1 MIRYTVLW
9 RRDVE
14 NDLIT
19 LWCKSSDR
27 QGITNASDRID
38 AELKDDPQLK
48 GIEFPDGLRGLEIA
62 PLVVF
67 FRIDDADRK
76 VYVEAIR
83 LKGYSN
89 P

>member
-14 NDLIT
+14 NELIT
-19 LWCKSSDR
+19 LWCESSDR
-27 QGITNASDRID
+27 QGITSASDRID
-38 AELKDDPQLK
+38 SELKIDSHSK
-48 GIEFPDGLRGLEIA
+48 GTEFSDGLRALEIA
-62 PLVVF
+62 PLVAF
-67 FRIDDADRK
+67 FRIDEADRK
-76 VYVEAIR
+76 VFVEAIR